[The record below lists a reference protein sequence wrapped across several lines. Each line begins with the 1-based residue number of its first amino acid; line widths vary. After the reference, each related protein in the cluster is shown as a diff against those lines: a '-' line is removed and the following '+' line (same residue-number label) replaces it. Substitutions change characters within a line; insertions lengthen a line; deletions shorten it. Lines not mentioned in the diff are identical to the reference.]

1 MRVIY
6 KSLLDLVPLTIVAV
20 AISYGT
26 AFTLREISTSYRQ
39 IISDDVSVISE
50 LRIANNAL
58 NSWKALVSEGISAA
72 NSTVDGGYTFF
83 EKTEEEERLFALSI
97 SKAMTVYAPSENS
110 TDSNIEGDESIN
122 ETEAVIT
129 EEDDQ
134 RNKMFLTLQNLSYNV
149 SSLSDKTDEIK
160 YNTTSST
167 INNSMLID
175 ELTSNLQT
183 AVELSDRGI
192 RMANQVFKDGLTFK
206 NFHSFGIKSSSLNF
220 AEKSED
226 IWIEEVAIFENVPLK
241 FQMSLIDISN
251 KLKEL
256 KSFQSKLEGYFGSY
270 LDTAED
276 VKEQNNLIAEIKDT
290 LKLTKSLVYQLSS
303 SENELTQKYSEESD
317 VGKVFKPYIDGFFA
331 VSIETSLKQYE
342 KKFGALE
349 KALVDDGARL
359 RRLKLQ
365 KTMIFSEFRSVAGNI
380 GRVLNQ
386 LESGIEEKTSN
397 NTILTEQRIQVTWGL
412 SAVGVLIAILIGYLV
427 ARRTIIHPMNEFT
440 RVTRSV
446 AKSGDFSIRLQ
457 PRGNDEI
464 SAAGRSMNN
473 MLEKTERAFKD
484 IQELFTSVSSG
495 NLTARLPGG
504 YLGDIG
510 RCASHIGTSLEKL
523 SLALQEILDDV
534 QQIASAASQAGEAV
548 GQVSDGAR
556 AQVTAT
562 QDIQAK
568 VKESGNIASAVDQSA
583 QTTSDAAENASN
595 LASKGSEEAQNMVG
609 VVNEILRNS
618 SRIGDISLLIEDIA
632 QQTTMLALNASIEAS
647 RAGEAGRGFSV
658 VATEVGKLADKS
670 SASVKDISTLTS
682 EAQEKADDG
691 VNRMNELQE
700 EMKNIGETIIKIET
714 MMADITKQTSEQ
726 SEVLQEVTKSADN
739 LERIGEANA
748 VSSEEITASMLEL
761 SRIAGN
767 TKDKINTFKL
777 K

>member
-6 KSLLDLVPLTIVAV
+6 KSLLDLIPLTLVAI

-26 AFTLREISTSYRQ
+26 ALTLREISESYRE
-39 IISDDVSVISE
+39 IISEDVSVISE
-50 LRIANNAL
+50 LRIASNAL
-58 NSWKALVSEGISAA
+58 DSWKSLVSEGISSA
-72 NSTVDGGYTFF
+72 NSTSDGGYTFF
-83 EKTEEEERLFALSI
+83 EKTEEEEKLFANAI
-97 SKAMTVYAPSENS
+97 SKAMMVYAPKEDLSEPES
-110 TDSNIEGDESIN
+110 DTQDSKETTRSESNDELGQKAELFLVLENLYKNID
-122 ETEAVIT
+122 
-129 EEDDQ
+129 
-134 RNKMFLTLQNLSYNV
+134 
-149 SSLSDKTDEIK
+149 SLSDKTDEIK

-175 ELTSNLQT
+175 ELALTIQKSVDLADQ
-183 AVELSDRGI
+183 GI
-192 RMANQVFKDGLTFK
+192 RQANQVFKDGIFLKRGPIVTK
-206 NFHSFGIKSSSLNF
+206 EE
-220 AEKSED
+220 AEVFD
-226 IWIEEVAIFENVPLK
+226 NAPIR
-241 FQMSLIDISN
+241 FQMSLIEIGN
-251 KLKEL
+251 RLKEL
-256 KSFQSKLEGYFGSY
+256 KALQTKLEGYFGSY
-270 LDTAED
+270 LDSNEK
-276 VKEQNNLIAEIKDT
+276 VKEQSNLIAEIKDT
-290 LKLTKSLVYQLSS
+290 LKLTKTYMYQLSS
-303 SENELTQKYSEESD
+303 AENDFKEKYDSNSA
-317 VGKVFKPYIDGFFA
+317 VGKVFQPYIDGFFA
-331 VSIETSLKQYE
+331 VSIETSMKQYE
-342 KKFGALE
+342 KKFQSFE

-359 RRLKLQ
+359 RKLKLQ
-365 KTMIFSEFRSVAGNI
+365 KTMVFSEFRNVSGNI
-380 GRVLNQ
+380 NRLLTQ
-386 LESGIEEKTSN
+386 LETGIDEKTLN
-397 NTILTEQRIQVTWGL
+397 NTVLTEERIAITWGL
-412 SAVGVLIAILIGYLV
+412 SGAGIFIALLIGYLV
-427 ARRTIIHPMNEFT
+427 ARRTILFPMNEFT

-446 AKSGDFSIRLQ
+446 AKSGDFSIRLK

-464 SAAGRSMNN
+464 SAAGRSMNV
-473 MLEKTERAFKD
+473 MLEKTEKAFKD

-495 NLTARLPGG
+495 NLTARLPEG

-583 QTTSDAAENASN
+583 RTTSNAAENASN
-595 LASKGSEEAQNMVG
+595 LASEGSKEAQNMVG
-609 VVNEILRNS
+609 VVNEILQNS

-700 EMKNIGETIIKIET
+700 EMKNIGETIVKIET
-714 MMADITKQTSEQ
+714 MMANITKQTSEQ
-726 SEVLQEVTKSADN
+726 SEVLEEVTKSADN

-761 SRIAGN
+761 SRIAGS
-767 TKDKINTFKL
+767 TKDKINSFKL